1 MKFFAMLAVLL
12 LRNFYGQ
19 NLTLPLDKAF
29 SSWQAYIAK
38 RLKQGMGSSA
48 VFLLSSMPWVLLLWL
63 LLWWLDGIYWYLPV
77 LGLHLLVVFYA
88 LGRRCDLVWVNRYM
102 TAWRQADYEA
112 AGYYAAEIL
121 DEPINNISDKELHAR
136 VVSRLVVFAFD
147 RLFLVLF
154 WYLLLG
160 PMGALMARLTE
171 QAIFNARRANNLQQ
185 EEGEIE
191 SKEAVAP
198 LSCCA
203 EQVIRFQQ
211 VMEWPAARLM
221 GLTLGLTGRPW
232 LGLRQFAVD
241 IFRWKLSSEVFLNRQ
256 LVTGYG
262 LLSGSAVSKSTYY
275 QRQVMI
281 TEAADDELLALRE
294 RVWRSLAVW
303 VAVTAVGVIFWF

>member
-19 NLTLPLDKAF
+19 KLTLPLDKAF

-63 LLWWLDGIYWYLPV
+63 LLWWLDGVYWYLPV

-88 LGRRCDLVWVNRYM
+88 LGRRCDLVWVGRYM

-121 DEPINNISDKELHAR
+121 DEPINAISDRELHAR

-160 PMGALMARLTE
+160 PVGALLARLAE
-171 QAIFNARRANNLQQ
+171 QAITNARHEANQLVVSEDQ
-185 EEGEIE
+185 
-191 SKEAVAP
+191 P
-198 LSCCA
+198 LTCCD

-211 VMEWPAARLM
+211 VLHWPAARLM
-221 GLTLGLTGRPW
+221 GLTLGLTGKPW

-241 IFRWKLSSEVFLNRQ
+241 IFRWKLSTEVFLNRQ
-256 LVTGYG
+256 LMTGYG
-262 LLSGSAVSKSTYY
+262 WLGRAADATASYC
-275 QRQVMI
+275 QRPVMM
-281 TEAADDELLALRE
+281 TEAADLEMANLRE

-303 VAVTAVGVIFWF
+303 VAVTALGVIFWF

>member
-19 NLTLPLDKAF
+19 KITTPLDNAFKAWQ
-29 SSWQAYIAK
+29 SWLAN
-38 RLKQGMGSSA
+38 RLQQDLGSSA
-48 VFLLSSMPWVLLLWL
+48 VFLLSVMSAVLVLWL
-63 LLWWLDGIYWYLPV
+63 LLWWLDGVYWYLPV
-77 LGLHLLVVFYA
+77 LGVHLLVVFYA
-88 LGRRCDLVWVNRYM
+88 LGRRCDLVWVERYM
-102 TAWRQADYEA
+102 VAWRQRDFQA
-112 AGYYAAEIL
+112 ASYYAAEIL
-121 DEPINNISDKELHAR
+121 EEPVQEECEDLHAR

-171 QAIFNARRANNLQQ
+171 QAIFNARRATNLQ
-185 EEGEIE
+185 EEGEDKGEI
-191 SKEAVAP
+191 AP
-198 LSCCA
+198 ISCCA
-203 EQVIRFQQ
+203 EQVVRFQQ

-262 LLSGSAVSKSTYY
+262 LLSGSTASESTYY
-275 QRQVMI
+275 QRPVMM
-281 TEAADDELLALRE
+281 TEAADEELMDLRE